1 MHPIDIADNIAR
13 VRDDISRFAHG
24 RHVDLMLA
32 AKHQPLERLAE
43 AYNAGGTL
51 MGHNLIDQL
60 ATSTEGLHNAGFF
73 PITSVIGHVQSNK
86 LSVAM
91 QWADRIDTV
100 DSLKTAQRI
109 NRRQEARLACGEV
122 TGLYPILL
130 QINSS
135 GASTQF
141 GCSPDSFVELARAIS
156 ALPSI
161 HIAGVMTIG
170 AQGTD
175 TDIRS
180 SFVLTRRLAE
190 EMRNLPGLADADV
203 LSMGMSSDMRIAIEE
218 GSTVVRVGTAIFG
231 ARPAQQA

>member
-141 GCSPDSFVELARAIS
+141 GCSRIVLLNWRARYRLCLPFTLRGDDDWRSGHRHRHSFLVC
-156 ALPSI
+156 
-161 HIAGVMTIG
+161 
-170 AQGTD
+170 
-175 TDIRS
+175 
-180 SFVLTRRLAE
+180 
-190 EMRNLPGLADADV
+190 ADAETSGRDAEP
-203 LSMGMSSDMRIAIEE
+203 S
-218 GSTVVRVGTAIFG
+218 RVSRRRCALDGNEQRYAYCH
-231 ARPAQQA
+231 